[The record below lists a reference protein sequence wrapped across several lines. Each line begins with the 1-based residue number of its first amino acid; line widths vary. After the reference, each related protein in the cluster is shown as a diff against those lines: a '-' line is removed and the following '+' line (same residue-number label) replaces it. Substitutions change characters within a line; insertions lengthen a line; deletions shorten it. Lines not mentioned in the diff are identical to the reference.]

1 MKSQLSKYV
10 TTFLCSLQIVTD
22 NSIQICYLCT
32 NIRWAAGLCFK
43 IPFPF
48 LLIMR
53 INSKTG
59 TSYYSTEA
67 LLYWQKAADTM
78 LWKKAYAVMDD
89 G

>member
-1 MKSQLSKYV
+1 M
-10 TTFLCSLQIVTD
+10 I
-22 NSIQICYLCT
+22 
-32 NIRWAAGLCFK
+32 
-43 IPFPF
+43 
-48 LLIMR
+48 

-89 G
+89 W